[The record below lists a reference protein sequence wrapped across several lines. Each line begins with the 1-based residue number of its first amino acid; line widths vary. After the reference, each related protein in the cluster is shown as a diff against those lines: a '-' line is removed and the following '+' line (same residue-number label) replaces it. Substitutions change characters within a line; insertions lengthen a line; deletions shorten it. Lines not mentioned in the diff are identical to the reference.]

1 MISQFVSGKF
11 CDLSHIC
18 PAQHASACDHTLAAA
33 FTGVPQ
39 SREHHCRQCNPGK
52 CISIRGNVFHPCK
65 LPTPVHDAPTVSLN
79 AQLSLIQICAR
90 EFNSMTG
97 YMQLA
102 SMSLRPSISTRVYPY
117 QLLFR
122 ALESNCITS
131 QNHWL
136 WSATACMHMCM

>member
-1 MISQFVSGKF
+1 MNVTIRLLQLSQVCLRVVS
-11 CDLSHIC
+11 ITVVN
-18 PAQHASACDHTLAAA
+18 A
-33 FTGVPQ
+33 
-39 SREHHCRQCNPGK
+39 
-52 CISIRGNVFHPCK
+52 IRGIVFHPCK
-65 LPTPVHDAPTVSLN
+65 LPTPVNDAPTVSLN

-102 SMSLRPSISTRVYPY
+102 SMSLRPSISTHVYPY

-136 WSATACMHMCM
+136 WSATACTHMCM